1 MKQQFAHRNER
12 DEPMSI
18 EELRAQMAKDAKRD
32 ALKCLRSSSQQ
43 LGKASYEIDKLIEEF
58 QRTRIPV
65 RRQAIVNQAI
75 DHLVTNIL
83 TSLNISE
90 LASIQARLAVW
101 ERGE

>member
-1 MKQQFAHRNER
+1 MKQQCVHRNDR
-12 DEPMSI
+12 NEPMSI

-43 LGKASYEIDKLIEEF
+43 LGKASYQIDKLIEEF

-65 RRQAIVNQAI
+65 RRQAIVNKAI
-75 DHLVTNIL
+75 EHLVTNVL

-90 LASIQARLAVW
+90 LASIQSPLSQTANRA
-101 ERGE
+101 